1 MSTKIYDAAYHN
13 KFLERSKT
21 ELGKRIYQSRWDLVM
36 RHAPGHLRLL
46 DYGCASG
53 AFHLSS
59 PNGYKTEGYDINDF
73 TGFSK
78 TLELGFE
85 PFDIVTMWDS
95 IEHVHNPAGLISHL
109 SPKWLFLSTPNLESV
124 KGGIHAWKHYR
135 PGEHLYY
142 FDVHSLRE
150 ILGSCGYEIV
160 EVNYEEGALR
170 DPEDPRAILTLAAK
184 RRS

>member
-1 MSTKIYDAAYHN
+1 MSTSIYDAAYHN
-13 KFLERSKT
+13 KFLERAKT
-21 ELGKRIYQSRWDLVM
+21 ELGKQIYKSRWDLVM

-53 AFHLSS
+53 AFHMSS
-59 PNGYKTEGYDINDF
+59 PNGYKTEGYDINHH
-73 TGFSK
+73 TGFKDDSH
-78 TLELGFE
+78 LEFRG
-85 PFDIVTMWDS
+85 FDIVTMWDS
-95 IEHVHNPAGLISHL
+95 IEHVHDPVWLIL
-109 SPKWLFLSTPNLESV
+109 QLKPEWLFLSTPNLESV

-150 ILGSCGYEIV
+150 ILDHCGYDIV

-170 DPEDPRAILTLAAK
+170 DPADPQAILTLAAK
-184 RRS
+184 RRA